1 MISRL
6 NIRFFS
12 VILTPRL
19 TREEVQTVE
28 VEDIIL
34 TCIKE
39 QPGISAK
46 KVVSCLDSKT
56 SDLKGREVTN
66 SQASIYKQLRTLKKR
81 GNLHNNGDRWYV
93 LKGNIG

>member
-1 MISRL
+1 M
-6 NIRFFS
+6 N
-12 VILTPRL
+12 
-19 TREEVQTVE
+19 

-34 TCIKE
+34 ACIKE
-39 QPGISAK
+39 HPGMSAK

-56 SDLKGREVTN
+56 NGLKRIEETN

-93 LKGNIG
+93 LKGAIE